1 VSNAMVER
9 PDLFAA
15 MVSQSGFHDA
25 VRGETGASGPANVP
39 EFGTV
44 ATEGGLADL
53 LAMSSYA
60 RVADGVAY
68 PAALLTIGFRD
79 ARVDAWDP
87 GKMAA
92 RLQAAGASL
101 SAVGK
106 PVLLR
111 VDFDGGHGAGA
122 LHMADE
128 TTDLFAFLLWRTGA
142 ADFVLP

>member
-1 VSNAMVER
+1 
-9 PDLFAA
+9 
-15 MVSQSGFHDA
+15 
-25 VRGETGASGPANVP
+25 
-39 EFGTV
+39 
-44 ATEGGLADL
+44 
-53 LAMSSYA
+53 MSSYA

-92 RLQAAGASL
+92 RLQAA
-101 SAVGK
+101 SAALGNAGT

-111 VDFDGGHGAGA
+111 VDFDAGHGLGA
-122 LHMADE
+122 SSLADE

-142 ADFVLP
+142 PDFVLP

>member
-1 VSNAMVER
+1 
-9 PDLFAA
+9 
-15 MVSQSGFHDA
+15 
-25 VRGETGASGPANVP
+25 VRSETGGAGPANVP

-60 RVADGVAY
+60 RATDGVAY

-79 ARVDAWDP
+79 ARVDPWDP

-92 RLQAAGASL
+92 RLQAISAAL
-101 SAVGK
+101 SEQGN

-111 VDFDGGHGAGA
+111 VNFDAGHGNGSARTS
-122 LHMADE
+122 DE

-142 ADFVLP
+142 ADFALP